1 MNNTTGKCPNR
12 AEEWITTGAE
22 ANDLTTDAIFLTVKR
37 QRARGGSEKVSVCS
51 SGLIKAMMPKEE
63 LDRAKVE
70 RLCITRTIGVFSRT

>member
-1 MNNTTGKCPNR
+1 MYNTTSKCPNG

-22 ANDLTTDAIFLTVKR
+22 ANDLTADAIFLTVKR

-51 SGLIKAMMPKEE
+51 SGSIKAMKPKKE

-70 RLCITRTIGVFSRT
+70 RLGITRAIGVFSRT